1 MEGKGSGVPCRVTMD
16 VPLMG
21 CPLAVFQGGQFFLP
35 SSECVVSTGDSQEH
49 LASLAAPW
57 GHPQSI
63 PTLYNQTH
71 RSL

>member
-1 MEGKGSGVPCRVTMD
+1 
-16 VPLMG
+16 MG

-49 LASLAAPW
+49 LAALAAPW